1 MTKLKVL
8 VLCFPYFTDFS
19 IVFLYGFLYCRTKII
34 WKSDEISLL
43 VVVI

>member
-19 IVFLYGFLYCRTKII
+19 IVFLYCCTKII
-34 WKSDEISLL
+34 SKSDEISLL

>member
-19 IVFLYGFLYCRTKII
+19 IVVPKSFQ
-34 WKSDEISLL
+34 KSDEISFASS
-43 VVVI
+43 

>member
-19 IVFLYGFLYCRTKII
+19 IAFLYCRTKII
-34 WKSDEISLL
+34 SKSDEISLL